1 MSADNHPTT
10 TTKNK
15 NFWQR
20 FELWQQILIAL
31 ILGIIVGLVFGDDT
45 ANTQIAW
52 LKAIHP
58 YGETLVMDFF
68 KPVGD
73 LFVNAIKMIVV
84 PVVFVSIVCGVVSIA
99 NPATMGRMGLKTLS
113 IFVITMA
120 LASLIGISFA
130 KMTNP
135 GMGIPEEKKLAVIG
149 SIQHDGPIPVQPTIV
164 ETITSII
171 PANPVEAM
179 ATSNVLQIVVF
190 AFLLGIAINCA
201 GERGKPIANLF
212 NALASVIQHIPRLV
226 MRFAP
231 LGVFALMATVAAS
244 FGLTIL
250 RDLLL
255 SVVTI
260 YAGCIVFALVVYS
273 LGLMLY
279 GGLSPRRFFSGM
291 AEAMAFAYSTTS
303 SSATLPYTAHC
314 ATYNLGVSKR
324 ITDFVVPLGATVN
337 MNGLAVY
344 LAVSTIFA
352 VNLYGLE
359 LGTTEYILLIITGT
373 LGAIGAAGVPGS
385 GLVVM
390 SMAMSSVGLN
400 PGQIAVVIALFAGV
414 DRLIDMM
421 TTTINITGDAFTAV
435 MIAKSENELDMKV
448 YNASTI
454 PYNKQLIKDYE

>member
-1 MSADNHPTT
+1 MSLDNASNHTSKPSPLL
-10 TTKNK
+10 
-15 NFWQR
+15 QR
-20 FELWQQILIAL
+20 LTLWQQILIAL
-31 ILGIIVGLVFGDDT
+31 VLGITLGILFGHDT
-45 ANTQIAW
+45 ANSDIGW
-52 LKAIHP
+52 LRAIHP
-58 YGETLVMDFF
+58 YGALFIVDFF

-84 PVVFVSIVCGVVSIA
+84 PVVFVSIVCGVISIA
-99 NPATMGRMGLKTLS
+99 NPSTMGRMGLKTMG
-113 IFVITMA
+113 IFVISMA
-120 LASLIGISFA
+120 FASLVGIMFA
-130 KMTNP
+130 KISNP
-135 GMGIPEEKKLAVIG
+135 GMSIPEDKKLAVIS
-149 SIQHDGPIPVQPTIV
+149 SIQHDGPVIEQPTIV

-179 ATSNVLQIVVF
+179 ASSNILQIVVF

-212 NALASVIQHIPRLV
+212 NSLAAVIQHIPRLV

-231 LGVFALMATVAAS
+231 LGVFALMMTVAAN

-250 RDLLL
+250 RDLLI
-255 SVVTI
+255 SVGTI
-260 YAGCIVFALVVYS
+260 YAGCIIFAIVFYS
-273 LGLMLY
+273 IVLHFY
-279 GGLSPRRFFSGM
+279 AGLSPWHFFRGM
-291 AEAMAFAYSTTS
+291 AEAMTFAYSTTS
-303 SSATLPYTAHC
+303 SSATMPYTAHC
-314 ATYNLGVSKR
+314 THNNLGVSKR
-324 ITDFVVPLGATVN
+324 ITDFVIPLGATVN

-352 VNLYGLE
+352 VNLYGIE
-359 LGTTEYILLIITGT
+359 LGTTQYLLLIITGT

-435 MIAKSENELDMKV
+435 LVAKTEKELDKKV
-448 YNASTI
+448 YDAPPI
-454 PYNKQLIKDYE
+454 AYAKQLVND